1 MRALHLNL
9 QESSLESLAATEW
22 TLSQARSIMI
32 LAQVSE
38 PLPINEL
45 ATRLRLSVAA
55 TGRNV
60 DQLVNQ
66 GLVDRQEDPRDRR
79 IKRVSLTP
87 QGRAQVAHAHTIKR
101 ASMSA
106 FLDRLEPED
115 HERLLAALA
124 PIQARLEPTIKLQKR
139 TS

>member
-1 MRALHLNL
+1 MQALHMNL

-32 LAQVSE
+32 LAQASA

-45 ATRLRLSVAA
+45 ATRLQLSVAA

-60 DQLVNQ
+60 DQLLKQ
-66 GLVDRQEDPRDRR
+66 GLLDRQEDPRDRR

-87 QGRAQVAHAHTIKR
+87 QGRAQVARALTIKR

-106 FLDRLEPED
+106 FLDQLEPDD
-115 HERLLAALA
+115 HTRLLAALT
-124 PIQARLEPTIKLQKR
+124 PILARVEPAHQLQKR
-139 TS
+139 PS